1 MKFLLAAIALLAA
14 TARAQDTP
22 GALHNPR
29 ELDDRKEYAAEGV
42 SFQPP
47 EGSVVVAL
55 DGGDGQRVISA
66 ARPVRLDGRD
76 EKLSMQ
82 VEVIGDLD
90 LVTYRQVVE
99 GLQGARGWAIT
110 TVDEATRDGRRAW
123 RADLGG
129 RQGDPVTHVL
139 AIDAGDRIVV
149 ASWAPRDS
157 VARAFGAMLEDAV
170 RTLRVVPREA
180 PAGADEPAEEW
191 APDKAGVTLK
201 SPAGWKPTDRG
212 EVRAL
217 KNPRDRFENLAFG
230 LMDGTAGEKAAA
242 WESLKRDPEA
252 AKTCLEAKEEP
263 WGSRKS
269 FVCRSRLVHQG
280 IAVVSETR
288 LIEHRGRLVFV
299 SMTARETAFEERRKL
314 LDAVLATVVF
324 TE

>member
-1 MKFLLAAIALLAA
+1 MKRALLALA
-14 TARAQDTP
+14 LQAAAFAQDPP

-66 ARPVRLDGRD
+66 ARPVRIEGRE

-129 RQGDPVTHVL
+129 RQGDPVTHVV

-149 ASWAPRDS
+149 ASWAPRDP

-170 RTLRVVPREA
+170 RTLKVVPREPA
-180 PAGADEPAEEW
+180 AAGADEPVEEW
-191 APDKAGVTLK
+191 APEKAGVALK
-201 SPAGWKPTDRG
+201 TPAGWKSTDRG

-217 KNPRDRFENLAFG
+217 KNPRDRFENIAFG
-230 LMDGTAGEKAAA
+230 LMDGTAAEKAAA
-242 WESLKRDPEA
+242 WELLKQDREA
-252 AKTCLEAKEEP
+252 AKTCLDGKEEP

-288 LIEHRGRLVFV
+288 LIEHRGRLLFV

-314 LDAVLATVVF
+314 LDAVLGTVAF